1 MGRLNYT
8 DAVALN
14 APTAAQFDS
23 STKAANTAFLA
34 RQGLQASGIAIVS
47 ATGALTSS
55 VAGGTVI
62 GNSASATTQTLPAAN
77 SVPAGVRIEFL
88 NINAGTMSV
97 ARNGADTVTVNNT
110 TVTSLALN
118 NGDSLTLESN
128 GSNGWYAVGG
138 SGQLAYAALFGASL
152 ATTGWQKLPSG
163 VIIQWGVA
171 TTTAANTPVTFTYPL
186 AFPTAQVGVFASL
199 LNTSGASYTAS
210 AVLTPSKTAAQVQC
224 TYPGTASVNVLALGY

>member
-1 MGRLNYT
+1 MQEDDVVGKIYDARIVRRLMGYVRPQMSLVAAALVCLMIDGLMQLVGPLMT
-8 DAVALN
+8 QRVIDVAL
-14 APTAAQFDS
+14 PTHS
-23 STKAANTAFLA
+23 SRLVW
-34 RQGLQASGIAIVS
+34 QS
-47 ATGALTSS
+47 
-55 VAGGTVI
+55 
-62 GNSASATTQTLPAAN
+62 
-77 SVPAGVRIEFL
+77 
-88 NINAGTMSV
+88 
-97 ARNGADTVTVNNT
+97 
-110 TVTSLALN
+110 
-118 NGDSLTLESN
+118 
-128 GSNGWYAVGG
+128 
-138 SGQLAYAALFGASL
+138 AALFGASL